1 MQADDK
7 TVDID
12 TSGPGAEV
20 QLEENKKPENETVE
34 VQNETTTEDNVQ
46 PNDTS
51 EKSDEQLD
59 VRSDENSEEQ
69 KTEKKE
75 EVKEDKDEHEKYS
88 DSVQKRIAKLT
99 KKMREAERQRE
110 EALAFA
116 RRIQDENKSLTSK
129 VNVLDTD
136 YVAEMEGR
144 VKSSLLAAQ
153 QKLIAARDANDKK
166 AEVEALTSISQL
178 GYEQA
183 KVAELKTKQE
193 MEKKVAAEKPKE
205 QAQPY
210 QPTVQAPDPR
220 AEDWATKNDWF
231 GKDNAMTYTAFDL
244 HRKLTEEEGFDPQT
258 DEYYKEIDKRIRLE
272 FPHKFDTPVEK
283 TTSKPTQTVA
293 SATRSPKTG
302 RRSVKLTPSQVAIA
316 KKLGVPL
323 EEYAKQLIN
332 TKEV

>member
-12 TSGPGAEV
+12 TSGPGAEI

-34 VQNETTTEDNVQ
+34 VQNETNTEDNVQ
-46 PNDTS
+46 PDDTS

-75 EVKEDKDEHEKYS
+75 EVKDEHEKYS
-88 DSVQKRIAKLT
+88 DGVQKRIAKLT

-116 RRIQDENKSLTSK
+116 RRIQDENKSLSSR

-210 QPTVQAPDPR
+210 QPSVQAPDPR

-272 FPHKFDTPVEK
+272 FPHKFDKPVEK

-293 SATRSPKTG
+293 SATRSPKTS
-302 RRSVKLTPSQVAIA
+302 RKTVKLTPSQVAIA
-316 KKLGVPL
+316 KKLGVPKDK
-323 EEYAKQLIN
+323 YAKQLIN

>member
-12 TSGPGAEV
+12 TSGPGAEI

-46 PNDTS
+46 PDDTS

-75 EVKEDKDEHEKYS
+75 EVKDEHEKYS
-88 DSVQKRIAKLT
+88 EGVQKRIAKLT

-153 QKLIAARDANDKK
+153 QKLIAARESDDKK
-166 AEVEALTSISQL
+166 AEVEALTAISQL
-178 GYEQA
+178 GYEP
-183 KVAELKTKQE
+183 VSYTHL
-193 MEKKVAAEKPKE
+193 
-205 QAQPY
+205 
-210 QPTVQAPDPR
+210 R
-220 AEDWATKNDWF
+220 AHET
-231 GKDNAMTYTAFDL
+231 
-244 HRKLTEEEGFDPQT
+244 
-258 DEYYKEIDKRIRLE
+258 
-272 FPHKFDTPVEK
+272 
-283 TTSKPTQTVA
+283 
-293 SATRSPKTG
+293 
-302 RRSVKLTPSQVAIA
+302 
-316 KKLGVPL
+316 
-323 EEYAKQLIN
+323 
-332 TKEV
+332 

>member
-1 MQADDK
+1 MQAEDK

-34 VQNETTTEDNVQ
+34 VQDETTTEDNVKSD
-46 PNDTS
+46 DTS

-59 VRSDENSEEQ
+59 VQSEEQ

-75 EVKEDKDEHEKYS
+75 EVKEEEKDEHGKYS
-88 DSVQKRIAKLT
+88 ESVQKRIAKLT

-116 RRIQDENKSLTSK
+116 RRIQDENKSLNSR

-153 QKLIAARDANDKK
+153 QKLIAARESDDKK
-166 AEVEALTSISQL
+166 AEVEALTAISQL

-193 MEKKVAAEKPKE
+193 MEKKVASEKPKE
-205 QAQPY
+205 PAQPY
-210 QPTVQAPDPR
+210 QRGIKAANFR
-220 AEDWATKNDWF
+220 A
-231 GKDNAMTYTAFDL
+231 
-244 HRKLTEEEGFDPQT
+244 
-258 DEYYKEIDKRIRLE
+258 
-272 FPHKFDTPVEK
+272 
-283 TTSKPTQTVA
+283 
-293 SATRSPKTG
+293 
-302 RRSVKLTPSQVAIA
+302 
-316 KKLGVPL
+316 
-323 EEYAKQLIN
+323 
-332 TKEV
+332 

>member
-1 MQADDK
+1 MQAEDK

-34 VQNETTTEDNVQ
+34 VQDETTTEDNVKSD
-46 PNDTS
+46 DTS

-59 VRSDENSEEQ
+59 VQSEEQ

-75 EVKEDKDEHEKYS
+75 EVKEEEKDEHGKYS
-88 DSVQKRIAKLT
+88 ESVQKRIAKLT

-116 RRIQDENKSLTSK
+116 RRIQDENKSLNSR

-166 AEVEALTSISQL
+166 AEVGI
-178 GYEQA
+178 
-183 KVAELKTKQE
+183 K
-193 MEKKVAAEKPKE
+193 
-205 QAQPY
+205 
-210 QPTVQAPDPR
+210 
-220 AEDWATKNDWF
+220 
-231 GKDNAMTYTAFDL
+231 
-244 HRKLTEEEGFDPQT
+244 
-258 DEYYKEIDKRIRLE
+258 
-272 FPHKFDTPVEK
+272 
-283 TTSKPTQTVA
+283 
-293 SATRSPKTG
+293 
-302 RRSVKLTPSQVAIA
+302 
-316 KKLGVPL
+316 
-323 EEYAKQLIN
+323 
-332 TKEV
+332 

>member
-12 TSGPGAEV
+12 TSGPGAEI

-46 PNDTS
+46 PDDTS

-75 EVKEDKDEHEKYS
+75 EVKDEHEKYS
-88 DSVQKRIAKLT
+88 EGVQKRIAKLT

-153 QKLIAARDANDKK
+153 QKLIAARESDDKK
-166 AEVEALTSISQL
+166 AEVEALTAISQL

-205 QAQPY
+205 PAQPY

-220 AEDWATKNDWF
+220 AEEWATKNDWF

-258 DEYYKEIDKRIRLE
+258 DEYYAEIDKRIRLE
-272 FPHKFDTPVEK
+272 FPHKFDKPVER

-293 SATRSPKTG
+293 SATRSPKTS
-302 RRSVKLTPSQVAIA
+302 RKSVKLTPSQVAIA

>member
-1 MQADDK
+1 MQAEEK

-34 VQNETTTEDNVQ
+34 VQDETTTEDNVKSD
-46 PNDTS
+46 DTS

-59 VRSDENSEEQ
+59 VRSDENNEEQ

-75 EVKEDKDEHEKYS
+75 EVKDEHEKYS
-88 DSVQKRIAKLT
+88 EGVQKRIAKLT

-116 RRIQDENKSLTSK
+116 RRIQDENKSLNSR

-153 QKLIAARDANDKK
+153 QKLIAARESDDKK
-166 AEVEALTSISQL
+166 AEVEALTAISQL

-205 QAQPY
+205 EAKPY

-220 AEDWATKNDWF
+220 AEEWATKNDWF

-258 DEYYKEIDKRIRLE
+258 DEYYKEIDNRIRLE
-272 FPHKFDTPVEK
+272 FPNKFDKPVEK

-293 SATRSPKTG
+293 SATRSPKTS
-302 RRSVKLTPSQVAIA
+302 RKTVKLTPSQVAIA

>member
-1 MQADDK
+1 
-7 TVDID
+7 
-12 TSGPGAEV
+12 
-20 QLEENKKPENETVE
+20 
-34 VQNETTTEDNVQ
+34 
-46 PNDTS
+46 
-51 EKSDEQLD
+51 
-59 VRSDENSEEQ
+59 
-69 KTEKKE
+69 
-75 EVKEDKDEHEKYS
+75 
-88 DSVQKRIAKLT
+88 
-99 KKMREAERQRE
+99 MREAERQRE

-153 QKLIAARDANDKK
+153 QKLIAARESDDKK
-166 AEVEALTSISQL
+166 AEVEALTAISQL

-205 QAQPY
+205 PAQPY

-258 DEYYKEIDKRIRLE
+258 DEYYAEIDKRIRLE
-272 FPHKFDTPVEK
+272 FPHKFDKPVER

-293 SATRSPKTG
+293 SATRSPKTS
-302 RRSVKLTPSQVAIA
+302 RKTVKLTPSQVAIA

>member
-12 TSGPGAEV
+12 TSGPGAEI

-34 VQNETTTEDNVQ
+34 VQNETNTEDNVQ
-46 PNDTS
+46 PDDTS

-69 KTEKKE
+69 KTENKE
-75 EVKEDKDEHEKYS
+75 EVKDEHEKYS
-88 DSVQKRIAKLT
+88 EGVQKRIAKLT

-153 QKLIAARDANDKK
+153 QKLIAARESDDKK
-166 AEVEALTSISQL
+166 AEVEALTAISQL

-205 QAQPY
+205 PAQPY

-220 AEDWATKNDWF
+220 AEEWATKNDWF

-272 FPHKFDTPVEK
+272 FPNKFDKPVEK

-293 SATRSPKTG
+293 SATRSPKTS

>member
-1 MQADDK
+1 MQAEDK

-34 VQNETTTEDNVQ
+34 VQNETNTEDNVQ
-46 PNDTS
+46 PDDTS

-75 EVKEDKDEHEKYS
+75 EVKDEHEKYS
-88 DSVQKRIAKLT
+88 EGVQKRIAKLT

-116 RRIQDENKSLTSK
+116 RRIQDENKSLNSR

-210 QPTVQAPDPR
+210 QPTQTPPDPR

-231 GKDNAMTYTAFDL
+231 GKDSAMTYTAFDL

-258 DEYYKEIDKRIRLE
+258 EEYYKEIDKRIRLE
-272 FPHKFDTPVEK
+272 FPHKFDKPVEK

-293 SATRSPKTG
+293 SATRSPKTS
-302 RRSVKLTPSQVAIA
+302 RKSVKLTPSQVAIA

>member
-12 TSGPGAEV
+12 TSGPGAEI

-46 PNDTS
+46 PDDTS

-59 VRSDENSEEQ
+59 VRNDENSEEQ

-75 EVKEDKDEHEKYS
+75 EVKDEHEKYS
-88 DSVQKRIAKLT
+88 EGVQKRIAKLT

-210 QPTVQAPDPR
+210 QPTQTPPDPR

-231 GKDNAMTYTAFDL
+231 GKDSAMTYTAFDL

-272 FPHKFDTPVEK
+272 FPNKFDKPVEK

-293 SATRSPKTG
+293 SATRSPKTS
-302 RRSVKLTPSQVAIA
+302 RKSVKLTPSQVAIA

>member
-12 TSGPGAEV
+12 TSGPGAEI

-34 VQNETTTEDNVQ
+34 VQNETNTEDNVQ
-46 PNDTS
+46 PDDTS

-69 KTEKKE
+69 KTENKE
-75 EVKEDKDEHEKYS
+75 EVKDEHEKYS
-88 DSVQKRIAKLT
+88 EGVQKRIAKLT

-153 QKLIAARDANDKK
+153 QKLIAARESDDKK
-166 AEVEALTSISQL
+166 AEVEALTAISQL

-205 QAQPY
+205 PAQPY

-220 AEDWATKNDWF
+220 AEEWATKNDWF

-272 FPHKFDTPVEK
+272 FPNKFDKPVEK

-293 SATRSPKTG
+293 SATRSPKTS
-302 RRSVKLTPSQVAIA
+302 RKTVKLTPSQVAIA

>member
-1 MQADDK
+1 MQAEEK

-20 QLEENKKPENETVE
+20 QLEEEKKPENETVE
-34 VQNETTTEDNVQ
+34 VQNETNTEDNVQ
-46 PNDTS
+46 PDDTS

-75 EVKEDKDEHEKYS
+75 EVKDEHEKYS
-88 DSVQKRIAKLT
+88 EGVQKRIAKLT

-210 QPTVQAPDPR
+210 QPTQTPPDPR

-231 GKDNAMTYTAFDL
+231 GKDSAMTYTGFDL

-258 DEYYKEIDKRIRLE
+258 EEYYKEIDKRIRLE
-272 FPHKFDTPVEK
+272 FPHKFDKPVEK

-293 SATRSPKTG
+293 SATRSPKTS
-302 RRSVKLTPSQVAIA
+302 RKSVKLTPSQVAIA

>member
-34 VQNETTTEDNVQ
+34 VQNETNTEDNVQ
-46 PNDTS
+46 PDDTS

-75 EVKEDKDEHEKYS
+75 EVKDEHEKYS
-88 DSVQKRIAKLT
+88 DGVQKRIAKLT

-116 RRIQDENKSLTSK
+116 RRIQDENKSLASK

>member
-1 MQADDK
+1 MQAEDK

-34 VQNETTTEDNVQ
+34 VQNETNTEDNVQ
-46 PNDTS
+46 PDDTS

-59 VRSDENSEEQ
+59 VQSEEQ

-75 EVKEDKDEHEKYS
+75 EVKEEEKDEHGKYS
-88 DSVQKRIAKLT
+88 ESVQKRIAKLT

-116 RRIQDENKSLTSK
+116 RRIQDENKSLNSR

-210 QPTVQAPDPR
+210 QPTQTPPDPR

-231 GKDNAMTYTAFDL
+231 GKDSAMTYTAFDL

-272 FPHKFDTPVEK
+272 FPHKFDKPVEK

-293 SATRSPKTG
+293 SATRSPKTS
-302 RRSVKLTPSQVAIA
+302 RKTVKLTPSQVAIA

>member
-1 MQADDK
+1 MQAEDK

-46 PNDTS
+46 PDDTS

-59 VRSDENSEEQ
+59 VRNDENSEEQ

-75 EVKEDKDEHEKYS
+75 EVKDEHEKYS
-88 DSVQKRIAKLT
+88 EGVQKRIAKLT

-153 QKLIAARDANDKK
+153 QKLIAARESDDKK
-166 AEVEALTSISQL
+166 AEVEALTAISQL

-205 QAQPY
+205 PAQPY

-258 DEYYKEIDKRIRLE
+258 DEYYAEIDKRIRLE
-272 FPHKFDTPVEK
+272 FPHKFDKPVER

-293 SATRSPKTG
+293 SATRSPKTS
-302 RRSVKLTPSQVAIA
+302 RKTVKLTPSQVAIA

>member
-1 MQADDK
+1 MQAEDK

-34 VQNETTTEDNVQ
+34 VQNETTIEDNVKSD
-46 PNDTS
+46 DTS

-75 EVKEDKDEHEKYS
+75 EVKEEEKDEHGKYS
-88 DSVQKRIAKLT
+88 ESVQKRIAKLT

-116 RRIQDENKSLTSK
+116 RRIQDENKSLNSR

-166 AEVEALTSISQL
+166 AEVEALTAISQL

-193 MEKKVAAEKPKE
+193 MEKKAAAEKPKE
-205 QAQPY
+205 SAQPY
-210 QPTVQAPDPR
+210 QPTVAG
-220 AEDWATKNDWF
+220 A
-231 GKDNAMTYTAFDL
+231 
-244 HRKLTEEEGFDPQT
+244 
-258 DEYYKEIDKRIRLE
+258 
-272 FPHKFDTPVEK
+272 
-283 TTSKPTQTVA
+283 
-293 SATRSPKTG
+293 
-302 RRSVKLTPSQVAIA
+302 
-316 KKLGVPL
+316 
-323 EEYAKQLIN
+323 
-332 TKEV
+332 